1 MEPGEAARK
10 VLEEDPDADL
20 HWTVVW
26 DRALKAGYID
36 PFTQAGARDEL
47 IAALAAAAKDGSIEK
62 TSKGTYRAAGASQ
75 G

>member
-1 MEPGEAARK
+1 MEPGEAART
-10 VLEEDPDADL
+10 VLEEDPGADL
-20 HWTVVW
+20 HWTVIW

-47 IAALAAAAKDGSIEK
+47 IAALAADAKAGRIEK
-62 TSKGTYRAAGASQ
+62 TSKGTYRVSPASQ